1 MGFADKLR
9 NEVRMIRNITK
20 YLEKEE
26 AKLQQASSKK
36 ATRDVGVQVD
46 TN

>member
-9 NEVRMIRNITK
+9 SEVRMIRNITN

-26 AKLQQASSKK
+26 AKQQQASNNKRMK
-36 ATRDVGVQVD
+36 DAVVQ
-46 TN
+46 TTFN